1 MKTAEKEFGFDRPHV
16 YPLIGGGDE
25 YSVKKHILNGLA
37 KKLRE
42 LGVARF
48 PMHLNE
54 ETKEKTYGE
63 KNT

>member
-25 YSVKKHILNGLA
+25 YSVKKHILDGLA
-37 KKLRE
+37 RKLRE
-42 LGVARF
+42 LGGTRF
-48 PMHLNE
+48 PMQLNE
-54 ETKEKTYGE
+54 EKTEKTYGK